1 MESVKTWA
9 FSVCCA
15 SIVGGMMDILLP
27 EGSLQKTYKT
37 VFCVF
42 ILCVILAPLSEIGSF
57 DIDIFK
63 NELEDIENEEYSE
76 NVFNENSEKYIKDEI
91 VSSVK
96 EILKEEGVNAEDTFV
111 KVNILNDGSIN
122 IIKFTLTFSKM
133 EDADLLAEKIY
144 EKTGIKPEIQIS
156 GEN

>member
-15 SIVGGMMDILLP
+15 SIAGGIMDILLP

-42 ILCVILAPLSEIGSF
+42 VLCVILAPLSEIGSF
-57 DIDIFK
+57 DIDVFK

-76 NVFNENSEKYIKDEI
+76 NAFNENSEKYIEDEI
-91 VSSVK
+91 VNSVK
-96 EILKEEGVNAEDTFV
+96 EVLKEEGVNAEDIFV

-122 IIKFTLTFSKM
+122 IIKFTLTFNEM
-133 EDADLLAEKIY
+133 GNADLLEEKIY
-144 EKTGIKPEIQIS
+144 EKIGVRPEIQIS
-156 GEN
+156 GEK